1 MATLSVAF
9 DVAPITPAVGGIVEG
24 VDLSKPLD
32 VETVR
37 RLRQAGVQ
45 VRGMIFNQVGARV
58 GSYGYGAYGYAYGY
72 SSYAYKSRSGN

>member
-1 MATLSVAF
+1 M
-9 DVAPITPAVGGIVEG
+9 
-24 VDLSKPLD
+24 
-32 VETVR
+32 R